1 MIVLTPTTEQYND
14 LNNYE
19 NNSSKLIFVKDGS
32 DKWIVG
38 LEVLEDENFID
49 IREQLSELERIE
61 YTTIIEENGINTETT
76 K

>member
-19 NNSSKLIFVKDGS
+19 KNSSKLIFVKDGS